1 MTQLLTSVNN
11 GVIDVQTTTNG
22 AGIRQLSRQFI
33 SANSLQNRPTEWV
46 PGGRPIYGRLPSVS
60 QTYQVSFEADG
71 EIGYV
76 FIPWGGGIFGPVSC
90 EVVVTDSQTGIFIK
104 GGNIIWEKGRSPVI
118 PTLVD
123 FTVLDVPPG
132 RYLCGY
138 ELFYNNDLFEA
149 VYTVED
155 AALTGEYLTI
165 ESSTDSVVGWRYP
178 AVNSFLNNTTLYWK
192 NNDTFFPFYTQPTS
206 AYFSWVSQLGS
217 AYSSVTV
224 RCPDN
229 TVLTGTATLSYLL
242 GGVLTEV
249 CTTSVSLDDVGQYY
263 TFDVNSPS
271 FQTGWR
277 IDFSDLT
284 ASIQSVTVT
293 GQVTQLRRPSG
304 PTPKAALSLYP
315 GLSAPAESVFCALAY
330 VDVGQLYKVEE
341 IIDIRNITH
350 RNLEPVADWLTV
362 GWDEQLTSLYS
373 TVKDF
378 ANTWMAPT
386 TALKGEYLDLAA
398 KDVVLSN
405 SVILGE

>member
-11 GVIDVQTTTNG
+11 GVIDVQATTNE
-22 AGIRQLSRQFI
+22 AGVKQLSRQFI
-33 SANSLQNRPTEWV
+33 SVNGLQNRPTEWV

-71 EIGYV
+71 KLGFV
-76 FIPWGGGIFGPVSC
+76 FIPWGEGDFGPLSC
-90 EVVVTDSQTGIFIK
+90 EVVATDSKTGIFVK
-104 GGNIIWEKGRSPVI
+104 GGSIVWEKGRSPVI

-123 FTVLDVPPG
+123 FTVLDVAPG

-138 ELFYNNDLFEA
+138 DLFYNDDLFEA
-149 VYTVED
+149 IYVVTD
-155 AALTGEYLTI
+155 AALTGEDLI
-165 ESSTDSVVGWRYP
+165 IQSSTDAVIGWRYP

-192 NNDTFFPFYTQPTS
+192 NNDTFFPSYTQPTS
-206 AYFSWVSQLGS
+206 AYFSWVSPLGS

-229 TVLTGTATLSYLL
+229 TVLTGTATLSYLS
-242 GGVLTEV
+242 GGALSEV
-249 CTTSVSLDDVGQYY
+249 STVSVSSDDAGQYY
-263 TFDVNSPS
+263 TFEVSTPS
-271 FQTGWR
+271 FQTGWQVN
-277 IDFSDLT
+277 FSDLT
-284 ASIQSVTVT
+284 VSIQSITVT

-304 PTPKAALSLYP
+304 PTPKSALSLYP
-315 GLSAPAESVFCALAY
+315 SLSAPAESVFCALAY
-330 VDVGQLYKVEE
+330 VDVGQFYKIEE
-341 IIDIRNITH
+341 IEDIRNITH

-386 TALKGEYLDLAA
+386 TALTGEYLDLTT
-398 KDVVLSN
+398 KGVLLSN